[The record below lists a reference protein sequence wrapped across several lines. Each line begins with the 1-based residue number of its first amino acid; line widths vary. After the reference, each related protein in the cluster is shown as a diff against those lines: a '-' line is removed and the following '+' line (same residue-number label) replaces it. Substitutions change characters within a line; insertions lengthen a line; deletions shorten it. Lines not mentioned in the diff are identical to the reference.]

1 MKLQSL
7 INHIEATDFLS
18 FREVALL
25 ALRARGFEP
34 ELTDGPYDGGKD
46 LVVYV
51 RGLQRSRLAVQV
63 STERDWEKKLREE
76 LSKKRWMDYAAEGL
90 RTLLFVSSRR
100 VPEASFQ
107 TVADDLERETGVRV
121 ERLDA
126 QGIASLVFERP
137 ESAAGL
143 LRALGITAVTPGPQR
158 PFNRRDHR
166 TTLAFAVAF
175 FGEEAEDF
183 RRAMMERAIV
193 NELCLAGGVA
203 ARETVVS
210 RAAQSLGVTAAQR
223 PTLAGVVDRL
233 LQREVLR
240 GPNGTITLAADELDR
255 WRIARGVQ
263 ERAEADLRAAVD
275 ATLAP
280 SLPRPL
286 ERADAVSAVMENLGA
301 LLVDA
306 SASTSQRA
314 VFLDATSDPRDRVRR
329 LAATLAAAGV
339 PDDTAR
345 DVVVPALVREAQ
357 ASSFGRTL
365 MAGELFL
372 SLSTLQTQHLLQVLA
387 EGSRFEVLLDTPIA
401 MPLLCARLYEPTPQ
415 GFFVAADAVWQLLR
429 AHRIPVRLPRHYLE
443 EIASHLI
450 DAARN
455 FAALVE
461 DAPDPDLVASENAF
475 VAHFVALQHMGRAP
489 QAEGVRTSFEV
500 YLEGFEFERAAMHKD
515 FRLLRDALMA
525 SLQRALHREGIEV
538 IDLRPNTASVKTA
551 QQDIA
556 WALRELAISREG
568 VVLDHDA
575 TTLAWAR
582 EQRADPT
589 RVWALCTWDRVHLHL
604 RRTGAHGLD
613 VYEPST
619 LGDLLGLA
627 AHGAEEAVATSPWIV
642 AKLAAEEQARQGAAV
657 WDALAASEQRALHDS
672 LVRREA
678 RRFKDAWV
686 GRSRTVNRA
695 RGLLDAWADWKTTHL
710 GGA

>member
-7 INHIEATDFLS
+7 VSHVEAADFLS

-34 ELTDGPYDGGKD
+34 ELTDGPYDGGHD
-46 LVVYV
+46 LIPYV
-51 RGLQRSRLAVQV
+51 RGLQRSRFAVQI

-76 LSKKRWMDYAAEGL
+76 LSKKRWKDYVAQGL
-90 RTLLFVSSRR
+90 RVLLFVSSRR
-100 VPEASFQ
+100 MPEASFQ

-137 ESAAGL
+137 AVAAGI
-143 LRALGITAVTPGPQR
+143 LRALGIPVATETPQTA
-158 PFNRRDHR
+158 FNRRDHR
-166 TTLAFAVAF
+166 VTLAFAVAF
-175 FGEEAEDF
+175 FGEEADDF
-183 RRAMMERAIV
+183 RRAMMERALI
-193 NELCLAGGVA
+193 NELALAGGTA

-223 PTLAGVVDRL
+223 PLLAGVVDRL
-233 LQREVLR
+233 IQRDVLR
-240 GPNGTITLAADELDR
+240 GPNGTITLSPEELDR
-255 WRIARGVQ
+255 WRITRGVQ

-280 SLPRPL
+280 VLPRPL
-286 ERADAVSAVMENLGA
+286 ERADTVSAVMENLGA
-301 LLVDA
+301 LLIEA

-314 VFLDATSDPRDRVRR
+314 VFLDATGDPRDRVRR

-339 PDDTAR
+339 PDDAAR
-345 DVVVPALVREAQ
+345 DVVVPALVRVAQ

-372 SLSTLQTQHLLQVLA
+372 SLSTLQTKHLLQVLA
-387 EGSRFEVLLDTPIA
+387 DGSRFEVLLDTPVA
-401 MPLLCARLYEPTPQ
+401 MPLLCAMLYEPTPQ

-450 DAARN
+450 DAAWN
-455 FAALVE
+455 FEALVE
-461 DAPDPDLVASENAF
+461 DAPDPDLIASENAF
-475 VAHFVALQHMGRAP
+475 VAHFVALQQMGRAP
-489 QAEGVRTSFEV
+489 KAEGARTSFEV
-500 YLEGFEFERAAMHKD
+500 YLEGFEFERAKLPKD

-525 SLQRALHREGIEV
+525 SIQRALHHEGIEV
-538 IDLRPNTASVKTA
+538 IDLRPGAAAVKTA
-551 QQDIA
+551 QQDIT
-556 WALRELAISREG
+556 WALRELAIAREG

-582 EQRADPT
+582 EQRSDPK
-589 RVWALCTWDRVHLHL
+589 RAWALCTWDRVHLHL
-604 RRTGAHGLD
+604 RKTGAHGLD

-619 LGDLLGLA
+619 LSDLLGLA
-627 AHGAEEAVATSPWIV
+627 APSTDEAVATSPWII
-642 AKLAAEEQARQGAAV
+642 AQLAAEEQARQGAAV

-672 LVRREA
+672 LLRREA

-686 GRSRTVNRA
+686 GRSREVNRA
-695 RGLLDAWADWKTTHL
+695 RGLLDAWSDWKATHL
-710 GGA
+710 GGP